1 MKEYKVIVYR
11 EGMFGTLIFGA
22 SKIDPE
28 RFTDFLNEHARQGW
42 KVITV
47 ERDIA
52 RMLLVSKRETYLVIL
67 ERDAY

>member
-42 KVITV
+42 KVIAV

-52 RMLLVSKRETYLVIL
+52 RMLLVSKRETYLVVL

>member
-11 EGMFGTLIFGA
+11 EGMFGTLFFGA

-28 RFTDFLNEHARQGW
+28 SFTRFLNEHAKQGW
-42 KVITV
+42 KVIAI

>member
-28 RFTDFLNEHARQGW
+28 RFTDFLNEHAGQGW
-42 KVITV
+42 KVIAV

-52 RMLLVSKRETYLVIL
+52 RMLLVSKRETYLVVL